1 MSGEPAPLPAPES
14 GADRHKRALR
24 AAGFALA
31 SALCFVGV
39 PICVRYLSAWLGA
52 AEIAALR
59 NAIGFCLLLPWATQ
73 AVWRGGWAALAPGP
87 FRFHVLRA
95 LCNGAGMIVWFW
107 AIANM
112 QIGDAMALQ
121 FTLPLWT
128 MVFAA
133 LLLGEHI
140 GPRRIAA
147 LLVGFSG
154 VLIIMRPGFAE
165 IGLPA
170 VAALTSAALYALAV
184 ILIRRQTQSASPV
197 IIMFYTTPLMA
208 LVALGPALLDWRPVP
223 AAAVPWLVALGVVG
237 FLAQFLLAHALK
249 LAEAKVVIV
258 FDFLRMPLAAAAA
271 FVLFGEMSDLWTWI
285 GAAVIFG
292 ATYYIAQRDAKAA
305 RRGATNPEATN
316 ETRA

>member
-1 MSGEPAPLPAPES
+1 MSLAGATED
-14 GADRHKRALR
+14 ADRQRRALR
-24 AAGFALA
+24 AAGFALV

-39 PICVRYLSAWLGA
+39 PICVRYLSAWLGS
-52 AEIAALR
+52 AEIVTLR
-59 NAIGFCLLLPWATQ
+59 NAIGFLLLLPWATR
-73 AVWRGGWAALAPGP
+73 AVWRAGWTALAPGP
-87 FRFHVLRA
+87 LKFHVLRA
-95 LCNGAGMIVWFW
+95 LFNGVGMIVWFW

-154 VLIIMRPGFAE
+154 VLVIMRPGFAE

-184 ILIRRQTQSASPV
+184 VLIRRQTQSAPPT
-197 IIMFYTTPLMA
+197 IIMFYTTILMA
-208 LVALGPALLDWRPVP
+208 LVGLGPALFDWRPVP
-223 AAAVPWLVALGVVG
+223 AAAVPWLVTLGIVG
-237 FLAQFLLAHALK
+237 FLAQFFLAHALK
-249 LAEAKVVIV
+249 LAEAKVVVV

-271 FVLFGEMSDLWTWI
+271 FVLFGELSDLWTWI
-285 GAAVIFG
+285 GAAIIFG
-292 ATYYIAQRDAKAA
+292 ATYYTAQRDAKAA
-305 RRGATNPEATN
+305 RRPSATS
-316 ETRA
+316 ETSA